1 MLFVRQPDALTLHR
15 ETCNLPHSSGFGRE
29 QEQNLLQNALTKR
42 PEHQAM
48 LAAIITLSLLSLLV
62 ATEAD
67 PAHSP
72 TEQPPGEPLR
82 PSKGFC
88 PGRKTP
94 DKPDR
99 LAA

>member
-1 MLFVRQPDALTLHR
+1 MLFVPRPDALTLHR
-15 ETCNLPHSSGFGRE
+15 ETCNLFTRLRVWKAIGTT
-29 QEQNLLQNALTKR
+29 LLQNALTKR
-42 PEHQAM
+42 LEHQAM

-72 TEQPPGEPLR
+72 TEQPAGEPLR

>member
-1 MLFVRQPDALTLHR
+1 
-15 ETCNLPHSSGFGRE
+15 
-29 QEQNLLQNALTKR
+29 
-42 PEHQAM
+42 M

-72 TEQPPGEPLR
+72 TDQNPGEPLR
-82 PSKGFC
+82 PSGGLC
-88 PGRKTP
+88 SGRKSQ
-94 DKPDR
+94 DKTDR

>member
-1 MLFVRQPDALTLHR
+1 
-15 ETCNLPHSSGFGRE
+15 
-29 QEQNLLQNALTKR
+29 
-42 PEHQAM
+42 M

-67 PAHSP
+67 PTSSP
-72 TEQPPGEPLR
+72 AEPAPSEPLR
-82 PSKGFC
+82 PKARTCCPQKG
-88 PGRKTP
+88 

>member
-1 MLFVRQPDALTLHR
+1 
-15 ETCNLPHSSGFGRE
+15 
-29 QEQNLLQNALTKR
+29 
-42 PEHQAM
+42 M

-62 ATEAD
+62 ATDAD
-67 PAHSP
+67 PVHSP
-72 TEQPPGEPLR
+72 TELPPGEPLR

-88 PGRKTP
+88 PCRKAP